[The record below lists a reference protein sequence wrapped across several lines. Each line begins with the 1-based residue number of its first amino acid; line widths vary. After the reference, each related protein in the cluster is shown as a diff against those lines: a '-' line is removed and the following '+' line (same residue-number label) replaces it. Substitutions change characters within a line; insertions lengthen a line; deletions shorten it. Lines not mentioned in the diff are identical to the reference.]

1 MERTMSPDLELRM
14 KTLQRE
20 HIRKSLSNLEEMV
33 TLAVE
38 LEKLTDPVLIEKYNR
53 RLSELEALVDE
64 DYDIACRI
72 EEAMS

>member
-1 MERTMSPDLELRM
+1 MERIMSPDLEIRM

-20 HIRKSLSNLEEMV
+20 HIRKSLSYLEEMV

-53 RLSELEALVDE
+53 RLSELEVLVDE